1 MKYTN
6 SPSVEK
12 ISSMKEKNKAKEAAY
27 ASSQAKQTQSAEDKR
42 VKTLQG

>member
-6 SPSVEK
+6 SPSTEE
-12 ISSMKEKNKAKEAAY
+12 IQSMKDKNGAKEAAY
-27 ASSQAKQTQSAEDKR
+27 AASQAKQAQSAEDKR